1 MQRNNEH
8 LDDDV
13 IDLGEA
19 STETKGPFGAR
30 PDETLGQI
38 VGGLSDD

>member
-1 MQRNNEH
+1 MDRE
-8 LDDDV
+8 LSEDI